1 MQIGLSPLLQGGVS
15 LGITSVAVTSA
26 SNTNLTTAPNT
37 TSADTSSS
45 ASAIYH
51 SGETAEQ
58 RFHLSTQT
66 LQLLK
71 RYDVRQMNS
80 DDLRK
85 LAALMVGKNEI
96 SSDDYMSAESL
107 TYMPGGNGN
116 INAID
121 VLQKHIQSYTAQ
133 VESGTSLE
141 YAADEKNSAV
151 GMTMLNRFAAIHDAL
166 QTDNSVQMAADNTI
180 SQAWNNRELQQWIQ
194 GKNAGQTGAIDPT
207 IFGKVSSALDHL
219 GVQRTTVAANATDA
233 QKQAQAWKDY
243 QAWQAQHPNAK
254 IQIDLM
260 PADKTDITSSSPTTA
275 VTSTTSSTTTSS
287 STSSASS
294 AQSQA
299 NAALSARY
307 GYSLQTLQLL
317 KGNDI
322 RQMSADQLR
331 QLTGLMQNR
340 GEVTQQ
346 QVDGLQPALQGVST
360 KPFDY
365 FSKDQQS
372 LSQGLASGL
381 LDAKAMQN
389 MFDAGT
395 YNKYANYKGLQRDG
409 QTILDGNAVIQ
420 NDQQSQALLSKLAD
434 LHDTLQSDAQ
444 VQAVGVD
451 GLQQQTNQSAFN
463 TWVSW
468 HSSDPSASNAT
479 PQYRTQADVDGIF
492 NTLQSMGVQLSTAP
506 KDASTSQKLTLA
518 WQDYQ
523 RWQSEHSSSG
533 TQSTQQQV
541 DTYV

>member
-1 MQIGLSPLLQGGVS
+1 M
-15 LGITSVAVTSA
+15 
-26 SNTNLTTAPNT
+26 
-37 TSADTSSS
+37 ADSSS
-45 ASAIYH
+45 ASKSAAPAGTPTSAAAPSSTSTVYH
-51 SGETAEQ
+51 PGETAEQ
-58 RFHLSTQT
+58 RYHLSTQT

-71 RYDVRQMNS
+71 RYDVRNIS
-80 DDLRK
+80 TDDLAK
-85 LAALMVGKNEI
+85 LTVMMDNNNELPDGAG
-96 SSDDYMSAESL
+96 SFGLWVQHFAGSG
-107 TYMPGGNGN
+107 TT
-116 INAID
+116 INAMD
-121 VLQKHIQSYTAQ
+121 FTQSKDAQ
-133 VESGTSLE
+133 FQAQYASGTVVETE
-141 YAADEKNSAV
+141 YGKSFMQNGKEVLDR
-151 GMTMLNRFAAIHDAL
+151 LAAIHDAL

-180 SQAWNNRELQQWIQ
+180 SQAWNNRTLQQWAQ
-194 GKNAGQTGAIDPT
+194 GEQSGQPSTFDPT
-207 IFGKVSSALDHL
+207 IFGQVSSALTHL
-219 GVQRTTVAANATDA
+219 GVTLTATPANATDA

-243 QAWQAQHPNAK
+243 QAWQAQHPDTK

-260 PADKTDITSSSPTTA
+260 PADKTDSTSSSPTTA
-275 VTSTTSSTTTSS
+275 ATSTTSSTTTSS
-287 STSSASS
+287 STSSASG